1 MCGQWSESE
10 VNPKFVEIPKK
21 SLLRDVIIGWC
32 HHVAETEVMI
42 GLRRH
47 AMAAVAPDC
56 VLVHG
61 GEHFKTKYCFV
72 ILPVLSILFVLSVI
86 SILGVFSDLTV
97 ISCFIVS
104 VLS

>member
-72 ILPVLSILFVLSVI
+72 ILPSLVLSCLSCLGLFLACLSIKCVRNHF
-86 SILGVFSDLTV
+86 SILRR
-97 ISCFIVS
+97 
-104 VLS
+104 